1 MRALAT
7 IAGII
12 APATAFASEGRTD
25 NSGMFVWI
33 FLGFC
38 ALIIV
43 AQALPAILMMVGAAK
58 GMKARTEAKV
68 TVKS

>member
-1 MRALAT
+1 MRSLAT
-7 IAGII
+7 IIGII

-25 NSGMFVWI
+25 NSGIFVWI

-43 AQALPAILMMVGAAK
+43 AQALPAILMLMGVTK
-58 GMKARTEAKV
+58 GLRASSEEREI
-68 TVKS
+68 VKS

>member
-12 APATAFASEGRTD
+12 APATAFASSGRTD
-25 NSGMFVWI
+25 DSGIFVWV

-58 GMKARTEAKV
+58 SVKAHTAAKV